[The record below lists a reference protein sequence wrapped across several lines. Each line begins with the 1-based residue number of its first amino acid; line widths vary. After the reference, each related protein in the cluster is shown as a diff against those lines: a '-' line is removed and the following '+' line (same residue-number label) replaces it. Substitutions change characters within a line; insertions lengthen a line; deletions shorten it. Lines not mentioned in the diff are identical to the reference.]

1 MKNMTAIILAA
12 GRGTR
17 MKSRTPKVLHKI
29 LGRSI
34 LSYVLDSV
42 DSSGVSDVI
51 TVVGHGRQ
59 EIESALDGEGV
70 KVVLQKKLLGSGDA
84 VNSARRAVK
93 KGVTDVLV
101 TCGDAPLVRAATFKR
116 LMSKHRESGASATVL
131 TAIMKDP
138 ASYGRIVR
146 DGGRITR
153 IVEKKDATP
162 REEAIK
168 EINVGAYRFIAKDLF
183 SAISEILP
191 DNAKKEYYLTDV
203 IEILKKR
210 SLTVESVL
218 AEDESEAIGINTSND
233 LARASG
239 VMKDFVLSG
248 LMSDGI
254 TIEDPSTTT
263 IYPGVK
269 IGRDTTVYPNTVIES
284 DVVIGKKC
292 SVGPFARLR
301 PGTRLADGAE
311 VGNFVEL
318 VRTTIGENT
327 KVKHH
332 TYLGD
337 ALVGK
342 KVNIGAG
349 TITANFDGRSKNK
362 TVIGDGAF
370 IGVGAILIAPVKIGD
385 KATVGAG
392 CVVPKGK
399 NVSSGETVVGV
410 PARILSKER
419 KNGPIRKKLRVHS
432 E

>member
-17 MKSRTPKVLHKI
+17 MRSRTPKVLHKI

-42 DSSGVSDVI
+42 VSSGVSDVI

-59 EIESALDGEGV
+59 EIEAALDGEGV

-84 VNSARRAVK
+84 VNSARKAVK

-101 TCGDAPLVRAATFKR
+101 ACGDAPLVRAETFKR

-146 DGGRITR
+146 DGGKIIR

-162 REEAIK
+162 REEAIR
-168 EINVGAYRFIAKDLF
+168 EINVGAYCFKVKDLF
-183 SAISEILP
+183 SALSEIGP

-210 SLTVESVL
+210 SLTVESVS
-218 AEDESEAIGINTSND
+218 AEDESEAIGINTPND

-239 VMKDFVLSG
+239 VIKDSVLSG
-248 LMSDGI
+248 LMSDGV
-254 TIEDPSTTT
+254 TIQDPATTT

-269 IGRDTTVYPNTVIES
+269 IGQDTTIYPNTMIES

-318 VRTTIGENT
+318 VRTTVGENT

-337 ALVGK
+337 AVVGK
-342 KVNIGAG
+342 NVNIGAG
-349 TITANFDGRSKNK
+349 TITANFDGRKKNK
-362 TVIGDGAF
+362 TVIGNGAF
-370 IGVGAILIAPVKIGD
+370 IGVGAILIAPVRIGD

-392 CVVPKGK
+392 CVVPKGR
-399 NVSSGETVVGV
+399 NVPSGETVVGV
-410 PARILSKER
+410 PARTLSKGR
-419 KNGPIRKKLRVHS
+419 KT
-432 E
+432 

>member
-1 MKNMTAIILAA
+1 MKNMTAIVLAA

-34 LSYVLDSV
+34 LLYVLDSV
-42 DSSGVSDVI
+42 ASSGVSDVI

-59 EIESALDGEGV
+59 EIEAALDGEGV

-84 VNSARRAVK
+84 VNSARKAVK

-101 TCGDAPLVRAATFKR
+101 ACGDAPLVRAATFKR

-131 TAIMKDP
+131 TATMKDP

-146 DGGRITR
+146 DDGRITR
-153 IVEKKDATP
+153 IVETKDATP
-162 REEAIK
+162 REEAIR
-168 EINVGAYRFIAKDLF
+168 EINVGAYCFRVKDLF
-183 SAISEILP
+183 SALSEIGP

-210 SLTVESVL
+210 SLMVESVS
-218 AEDESEAIGINTSND
+218 AEDESEAIGINTPND

-239 VMKDFVLSG
+239 VMKDSVLSG
-248 LMSDGI
+248 LMSDGV
-254 TIEDPSTTT
+254 TIQDPATTT

-269 IGRDTTVYPNTVIES
+269 IGQDTTIYPNTVIES
-284 DVVIGKKC
+284 DIIIGKKC

-318 VRTTIGENT
+318 VRTTVGENT

-337 ALVGK
+337 AVVGK
-342 KVNIGAG
+342 NVNIGAG
-349 TITANFDGRSKNK
+349 TITANFDGRKKNK
-362 TVIGDGAF
+362 TVIGNGAF
-370 IGVGAILIAPVKIGD
+370 IGVGAILIAPVRIGD

-392 CVVPKGK
+392 CVVPKGR
-399 NVSSGETVVGV
+399 NVPSGETVVGV
-410 PARILSKER
+410 PARTLSKGR
-419 KNGPIRKKLRVHS
+419 KT
-432 E
+432 